1 MKKVMLIISAL
12 FIALLHDVKA
22 QDRILESLMVL
33 NGIASEEELDLEIIE
48 RYEAYASHPLKI
60 NLLSANRL
68 KASALLT
75 RFQVASLVEYRLKY
89 GDVLSLQELALIDG
103 FGEERA
109 KALEPFISFESR
121 YGVKERGRDSL
132 VVKLESQE
140 SFGLKSSEGELSLS
154 ALSKTRLF
162 FSDALCVAYALK
174 SSYASALWPPEV
186 SSWSLVAYG
195 NRIPCK
201 IVLGDFNAKLGQGL
215 VQWSGFS
222 LSGFSSAAS
231 FAKHPSGIGPAW
243 TTAPSSVRR
252 GAAADLAFGRW
263 TVSAFIDF
271 NGNAGGNI
279 SRYGRKGEFGF
290 AALSDGLAS
299 LSYRYALGKM
309 DMFAEY
315 ALDWK
320 ERSLAGLS
328 GLTYNHSYDLKSSL
342 LLRAYPADYLS
353 PYSGAVRSSTKATDE
368 LGLALA
374 MDYHSLSLSL
384 DAVRRKGRDKRQL
397 KGRIDWNPKV
407 SENLELRLRLSYRL
421 KPEESFPHKEEAK
434 MELRYFYNNGFGMNA
449 GMAMCHNR
457 GSSKLLFAG
466 LSAANGKKFSFFLR
480 GTAFHVDHWDDRIYL
495 YDRDLPGSFSVP
507 SFYGRGVYLSSLLS
521 LKFRYI
527 SLYAKAAW
535 MEYYAM
541 KEEKPGKFELKVQMN
556 FIF

>member
-1 MKKVMLIISAL
+1 MKKVMLILAGL
-12 FIALLHDVKA
+12 VIALVHDVKA

-33 NGIASEEELDLEIIE
+33 NGIASEEELELELIE

-68 KASALLT
+68 TASALLT
-75 RFQVASLVEYRLKY
+75 RFQVASLVEYRQMY

-121 YGVKERGRDSL
+121 YGVRERGRDSL
-132 VVKLESQE
+132 IVKLESQE
-140 SFGLKSSEGELSLS
+140 SFGLKTSEGEHSLF
-154 ALSKTRLF
+154 ALSKTRVF
-162 FSDALCVAYALK
+162 FSDALSVAYALK

-186 SSWSLVAYG
+186 RSWSVVAYG
-195 NRIPCK
+195 NRIPGK
-201 IVLGDFNAKLGQGL
+201 IVLGDFNAKFGQAL

-243 TTAPSSVRR
+243 TTAPSAVRR
-252 GAAADLAFGRW
+252 GAAADLTIGRW

-279 SRYGRKGEFGF
+279 SRYGRKGEFGLS
-290 AALSDGLAS
+290 ALGEGLAS

-320 ERSLAGLS
+320 EGSLAGLS
-328 GLTYNHSYDLKSSL
+328 GVTYNHSYDLKSSL

-368 LGLALA
+368 LGLAWA
-374 MDYHSLSLSL
+374 MDYHTLSLSL
-384 DAVRRKGRDKRQL
+384 DVVKRKGRDTRQL

-407 SENLELRLRLSYRL
+407 SESFECKLRLSYRL

-434 MELRYFYNNGFGMNA
+434 LELRYTFSNGLGLNA
-449 GMAMCHNR
+449 GTAVCHNK
-457 GSSKLLFAG
+457 GTSALLFAG
-466 LSAANGKKFSFFLR
+466 LSAVNGKKLSFFLR
-480 GTAFHVDHWDDRIYL
+480 GTAFHADYWDDRIYL

-521 LKFRYI
+521 LKFRHI
-527 SLYAKAAW
+527 SLYAKASWQDYFA
-535 MEYYAM
+535 ME
-541 KEEKPGKFELKVQMN
+541 EEKPGKTELKFQMK
-556 FIF
+556 FTF